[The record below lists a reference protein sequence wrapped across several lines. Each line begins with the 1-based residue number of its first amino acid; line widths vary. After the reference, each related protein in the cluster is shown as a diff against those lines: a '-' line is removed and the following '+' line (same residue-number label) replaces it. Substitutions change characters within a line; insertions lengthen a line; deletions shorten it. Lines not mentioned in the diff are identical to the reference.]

1 DGLTGQARKKLKE
14 NAMNPGNS
22 GDLLEGGDRR
32 SKLRYEVLAIFLT
45 KPEIGRTHPSPE
57 ALDRYNAALTHRSF
71 VKDNPG
77 EEISGEETD
86 YERLEFLGDRVLNLI
101 VAEHL
106 FRDGRES
113 EGSMTSRMEA
123 VKNQH
128 LGALVPAL
136 GIGFENLVRVGRNQ
150 VKNSRILAGAFEAF
164 VGALYLDAG
173 MMRTKSIVWEMIGG
187 EIMSFDPD
195 RNYKKIL
202 QEMIQQEDH
211 TIPEYRLCR
220 KEGLDHLPLFTFE
233 VLVGGIV
240 LGRGKG
246 RSKAEA
252 TQEAAKDALSK
263 LAQTRVNRNPGS
275 FPRFKGNSE

>member
-1 DGLTGQARKKLKE
+1 
-14 NAMNPGNS
+14 MNPGEKRDVS
-22 GDLLEGGDRR
+22 IGGDRR
-32 SKLRYEVLAIFLT
+32 APPRREVLALFLARH
-45 KPEIGRTHPSPE
+45 EIGRTHPTPE

-71 VKDNPG
+71 VRENG
-77 EEISGEETD
+77 EESDADETD

-106 FRDGRES
+106 FRDGRET
-113 EGSMTSRMEA
+113 EGTMTSRMEA

-128 LGALVPAL
+128 LGAIVPAL
-136 GIGFENLVRVGRNQ
+136 GIGFEDLVRVGRNQ

-173 MMRTKSIVWEMIGG
+173 MMKTKTVVWDLIGE
-187 EIMSFDPD
+187 EILSFNPD

-202 QEMIQQEDH
+202 QEKIQQEDH
-211 TIPEYRLCR
+211 TIPAYRLSG

-233 VLVGGIV
+233 VLVGGHV

-246 RSKAEA
+246 KCKAEA
-252 TQEAAKDALSK
+252 TQEAARDALSK
-263 LAQTRVNRNPGS
+263 LSRAY
-275 FPRFKGNSE
+275 